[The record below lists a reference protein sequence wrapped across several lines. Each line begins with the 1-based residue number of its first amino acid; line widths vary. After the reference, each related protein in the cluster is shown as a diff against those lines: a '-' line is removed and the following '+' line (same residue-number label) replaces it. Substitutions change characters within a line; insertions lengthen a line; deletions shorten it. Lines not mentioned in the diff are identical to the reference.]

1 VNTRTV
7 FRIVCVVVATT
18 VWLSAPDATPQAQ
31 AARTMAVTIDDAP
44 FVNRRGT
51 ASLHHADEATTR
63 LLDTLRRHRAPAVVL
78 VNERQLEQARAR
90 TARER
95 PC

>member
-1 VNTRTV
+1 
-7 FRIVCVVVATT
+7 VVIATT
-18 VWLSAPDATPQAQ
+18 VLVPATGTTPLAQ
-31 AARTMAVTIDDAP
+31 QARTLAVTIDDAP